1 MTLPDR
7 RILEMTLEQWGIETA
22 SVASGWAALAKLRG
36 AQEAGSP
43 IRLVL
48 LDAQMPQLDGF
59 ATAARIKGD
68 AVFGAATIIMLTSGG
83 QRGDAERCRQLGISA
98 YLSKPVR
105 QWELRE
111 AILRVLGLKSQG
123 GESSRLV
130 TRHSLEESPQRL
142 RILLAE
148 DNAVNR
154 ELTTR
159 ILAKRGHTVAV
170 AANGK
175 LALEALE
182 TQAFDLVLMD
192 VQMPE
197 MDGFEATAAIR
208 KREDSTG
215 THIPIIA
222 MTAHAMKGD
231 RERCLAAGMD
241 SYISKPVKAD
251 ELLKL
256 AEAMASGATSS
267 VEGAAEGAKEAFDR
281 EAALARVEGDE
292 SLLADL
298 ARLLLE
304 EGPKML
310 ATVQAAIAEKDAKQ
324 LERAAHSLK
333 GAVSTFAAA
342 GASDAALKLERLGRA
357 GELEG
362 AAHALAQMESQM
374 DRLQAALQSLAASDE
389 EVPHR

>member
-1 MTLPDR
+1 MGHEAAL
-7 RILEMTLEQWGIETA
+7 
-22 SVASGWAALAKLRG
+22 VASGWAALAELRG
-36 AQEAGSP
+36 AQEAGRP
-43 IRLVL
+43 IPLVL

-59 ATAARIKGD
+59 ATAARIKAD
-68 AVFGAATIIMLTSGG
+68 NTLGAATIMMLTSGG
-83 QRGDAERCRQLGISA
+83 QRGDADRCRQLGISA

-111 AILRVLGLKSQG
+111 AILRVLGLKPQRAD
-123 GESSRLV
+123 SSRLV
-130 TRHSLEESPQRL
+130 TRHSLQESPQRL

-159 ILAKRGHTVAV
+159 ILAKRGHLVVVAV
-170 AANGK
+170 NGK

-182 TQAFDLVLMD
+182 TQAFDLILMD

-208 KREDSTG
+208 KREASAG

-231 RERCLAAGMD
+231 RERCLQAGMD
-241 SYISKPVKAD
+241 GYISKPVQAD

-256 AEAMASGATSS
+256 VEAMGAGAT
-267 VEGAAEGAKEAFDR
+267 GDAANPTESAKDAFDR
-281 EAALARVEGDE
+281 KAALARVDGDE

-298 ARLLLE
+298 ARLFLE

-310 ATVQAAIAEKDAKQ
+310 VAIQTAVFEKDAAR
-324 LERAAHSLK
+324 LERAAHSIK
-333 GAVSTFAAA
+333 GTVSTFARAGGLRRGAAA
-342 GASDAALKLERLGRA
+342 GATGTSG
-357 GELEG
+357 
-362 AAHALAQMESQM
+362 SN
-374 DRLQAALQSLAASDE
+374 
-389 EVPHR
+389 